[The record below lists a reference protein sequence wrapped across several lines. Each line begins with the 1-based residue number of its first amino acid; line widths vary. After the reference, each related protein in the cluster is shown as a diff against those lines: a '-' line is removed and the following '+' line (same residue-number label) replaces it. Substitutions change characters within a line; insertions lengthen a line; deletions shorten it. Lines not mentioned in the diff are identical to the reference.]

1 MKYFVR
7 HWITVDMIA
16 EEVIDGDGVD
26 LKTNN
31 IGKYEEPSDNAA
43 PVFRRIA
50 PRSDFGMLTRPTVLP
65 MHPWLE
71 TSGQHRLL

>member
-1 MKYFVR
+1 MKYLVR

-31 IGKYEEPSDNAA
+31 IGKHEEPSDKASYI
-43 PVFRRIA
+43 VSDYIKVKRRTIEDYDEK
-50 PRSDFGMLTRPTVLP
+50 SDDSDKKRI
-65 MHPWLE
+65 
-71 TSGQHRLL
+71 SD

>member
-1 MKYFVR
+1 MKYLVR

-31 IGKYEEPSDNAA
+31 LGKHEEPSDKATYI
-43 PVFRRIA
+43 VSDYVKVKRRTIEDA
-50 PRSDFGMLTRPTVLP
+50 ENISNSITKR
-65 MHPWLE
+65 
-71 TSGQHRLL
+71 TSNK

>member
-1 MKYFVR
+1 MKYLVR

-31 IGKYEEPSDNAA
+31 IGKHEEPSDKASYI
-43 PVFRRIA
+43 VSDYIKIKRRTIEDYDEK
-50 PRSDFGMLTRPTVLP
+50 SDDSDKKRI
-65 MHPWLE
+65 
-71 TSGQHRLL
+71 SD

>member
-16 EEVIDGDGVD
+16 EEVIDGDNVD

-31 IGKYEEPSDNAA
+31 IGKYEEPSDKATYIVSYNIK
-43 PVFRRIA
+43 VKRRTIEDYDEKLNDSNKE
-50 PRSDFGMLTRPTVLP
+50 RISNK
-65 MHPWLE
+65 
-71 TSGQHRLL
+71 

>member
-31 IGKYEEPSDNAA
+31 IGKYEEPSDKATYI
-43 PVFRRIA
+43 VSDYVKVKRRTIEDYDEKSHDSSKK
-50 PRSDFGMLTRPTVLP
+50 R
-65 MHPWLE
+65 
-71 TSGQHRLL
+71 TSNKWY